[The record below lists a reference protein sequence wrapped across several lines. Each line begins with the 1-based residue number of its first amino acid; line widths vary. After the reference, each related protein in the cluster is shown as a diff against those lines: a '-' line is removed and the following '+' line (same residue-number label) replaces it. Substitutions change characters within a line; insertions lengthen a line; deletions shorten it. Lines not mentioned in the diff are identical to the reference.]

1 MKIIIGLGAGGSTK
15 VIIDILNDDTNKNK
29 YKLVGLLDDDP
40 QKIGT
45 TFKDIPIIG
54 RIDDIKKISIEFDE
68 AIICI
73 GAVRDTNIRN
83 RVYNYLLKQ
92 NIKIS
97 TIISAK
103 SIISN
108 SVVIASVLGVVYG
121 APLSE
126 WLRPDFTLWIR
137 GGTGLLKTSFAALCV
152 SHFGAFDWKSTPAGW
167 ESTVN
172 ALERQTFIAK
182 DLPLLIDDSRPAT
195 DQREAAEKR
204 RKEGRLVRAVGN
216 RSGRERLCADTS
228 FRARYYP

>member
-108 SVVIASVLGVVYG
+108 SVVIGNGCTIMPGAIINSDVKIGNNVL
-121 APLSE
+121 
-126 WLRPDFTLWIR
+126 IN
-137 GGTGLLKTSFAALCV
+137 TGSLIEHDCTIGDHC
-152 SHFGAFDWKSTPAGW
+152 
-167 ESTVN
+167 
-172 ALERQTFIAK
+172 FIAPGCVISGAVEIGTKTFMGSNSVISSYVKIEDNVTIGAGSVIVRNVPSNSILYGNPAHHFIK
-182 DLPLLIDDSRPAT
+182 D
-195 DQREAAEKR
+195 K
-204 RKEGRLVRAVGN
+204 
-216 RSGRERLCADTS
+216 
-228 FRARYYP
+228 